1 MTKRLTAHVLAA
13 WLPLAG
19 AQGAVADAACPPA
32 TVGVSELGYS
42 SYLDGDT
49 IRGSSIDVLRE
60 VQRRSGCKLTL
71 RWYPRS
77 RLYAQFFN
85 QQLDLAGASARTP
98 ERDRHGVFLP
108 YTYTRFE
115 LVLLKRHGG
124 SFRSLAE
131 FVEHSTARLNI
142 TRGIAY
148 TPDTQR
154 QLDRLQ
160 QQGRLEYV
168 NDYTVVFRKIVAG
181 RADGTLA
188 PASIHLMHQRQF
200 GLAGK
205 MRAATVA
212 EAPRL
217 LVGLYVSKKMPA
229 PVVRRYAD
237 ALRSIVLDG
246 ATQKFYE
253 GYIGAEATRRLYSDG
268 VRAILDALPPPA
280 DAAGQ

>member
-1 MTKRLTAHVLAA
+1 MTRRLTAHVLAA

-19 AQGAVADAACPPA
+19 AQGALLDAACPPA
-32 TVGVSELGYS
+32 VVGVSDLGYS

-60 VQRRSGCKLTL
+60 VERRSGCKLNL

-85 QQLDLAGASARTP
+85 NELDVAGASARTP
-98 ERDRHGVFLP
+98 ERDRYGVFLP
-108 YTYTRFE
+108 YTYTHFE
-115 LVLLKRHGG
+115 LVLLNQHAGK
-124 SFRSLAE
+124 FRSLAE
-131 FVEHSTARLNI
+131 FVEQSTARLNI
-142 TRGIAY
+142 TRGIVYNA
-148 TPDTQR
+148 DTQR
-154 QLDRLQ
+154 QLNRLQ

-168 NDYTVVFRKIVAG
+168 NDYGVVFRKIVAG

-188 PASIHLMHQRQF
+188 PASIHLMNQRQF
-200 GLAGK
+200 GLVGK
-205 MRAATVA
+205 MSVGTVA

-229 PVVRRYAD
+229 EVVQRYAD

-246 ATQKFYE
+246 TMQKFYE
-253 GYIGAEATRRLYSDG
+253 GYIGPEATRRLYSDG
-268 VRAILDALPPPA
+268 VREILYALPPPR
-280 DAAGQ
+280 